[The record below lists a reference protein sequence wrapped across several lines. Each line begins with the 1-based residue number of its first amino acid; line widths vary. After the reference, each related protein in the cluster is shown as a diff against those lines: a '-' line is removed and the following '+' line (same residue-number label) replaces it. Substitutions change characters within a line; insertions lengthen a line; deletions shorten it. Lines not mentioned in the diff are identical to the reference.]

1 MTLAD
6 LLADTRSEA
15 IARLSAPYRSI
26 PEHAS
31 RAVLLFGAGPLG
43 RRTAAALTSAG
54 RRPIAFADNNQ
65 ALWGSSVEGIPVIS
79 PEFAAARHG
88 SAAIFA
94 VTIYNGSAA
103 RAQLHALGCSFILSA
118 PELYHGLP
126 TILLPF
132 AALDD
137 PAETLAATQ
146 KIKAADSLWADG
158 ASRTEFQNQL
168 AWRLGHRANL
178 STHEPPSHC
187 YFPQNLFQI
196 PPHGTITD
204 CGAYDGDSLRLLLAN
219 GANFEHFL
227 AVEPDPQTHQHL
239 QAFIAT
245 LPTAIASRVTTA
257 QTALGAQPGRQHFQS
272 EASVTS
278 QLSDA
283 GTATVEVQTLGH
295 LLAHQTTTLIKMD
308 IEGAEP
314 AALAG
319 AARIIARDKPILAIS
334 AYHHPS
340 DLWAIPLLIH
350 SIVPDHR
357 LYLRRYAEDCWEL
370 ICYALPPGAART
382 P

>member
-1 MTLAD
+1 MTLPD
-6 LLADTRSEA
+6 LLAGTPSEA
-15 IARLSAPYRSI
+15 SARLSTPYQSI
-26 PEHAS
+26 PDHAA
-31 RAVLLFGAGPLG
+31 RPVLLFGAGPLG
-43 RRTAAALTSAG
+43 RRTAAALTRAG
-54 RRPIAFADNNQ
+54 HPPIAFADNNQ
-65 ALWGSSVEGIPVIS
+65 ALWGTSVEGIPVLS
-79 PEFAAARHG
+79 PEAAAARHG
-88 SAAIFA
+88 TTAIFA
-94 VTIYNGSAA
+94 VTIYNGAAA
-103 RAQLHALGCSFILSA
+103 RAQLQTLGCRFILSA
-118 PELYHGLP
+118 PELYHGLQA
-126 TILLPF
+126 ILLPF
-132 AALDD
+132 AALDG
-137 PAETLAATQ
+137 PAETLAAAP
-146 KIKAADSLWADG
+146 KITAAATLWADD
-158 ASRTEFQNQL
+158 ASRAEFINQL

-257 QTALGAQPGRQHFQS
+257 QAALGAQPGRQHFQS

-283 GTATVEVQTLGH
+283 GTVTVEVQTLDH
-295 LLAHQTTTLIKMD
+295 LLDHQTTALIKMD

-370 ICYALPPGAART
+370 ICYALPSRAAHT